1 MGSCEGGAVGGT
13 VDQLWGGSRGGEL
26 WRGTVGEAVGGGL
39 LTSWGSCV
47 GGAVWGDCMW
57 ELCGGK
63 LCGGVVLEKLWGQ
76 LCFIHVS
83 VLTSTQHERYGLCT
97 CTVWLGMH

>member
-1 MGSCEGGAVGGT
+1 M
-13 VDQLWGGSRGGEL
+13 WGNCGGEL
-26 WRGTVGEAVGGGL
+26 WGRAVGGGL

-47 GGAVWGDCMW
+47 GGAVGGDCMW

-83 VLTSTQHERYGLCT
+83 VLTSTQHERYGVCT